1 MQGMTWIYCR
11 LHQKLSLRHL
21 HILLLSQPVVVT
33 SNLPSL
39 EFATFVTRKAMP
51 SPSHNE
57 SKESVV
63 AKHII
68 SSLVSTTLSC

>member
-1 MQGMTWIYCR
+1 
-11 LHQKLSLRHL
+11 
-21 HILLLSQPVVVT
+21 
-33 SNLPSL
+33 
-39 EFATFVTRKAMP
+39 MP